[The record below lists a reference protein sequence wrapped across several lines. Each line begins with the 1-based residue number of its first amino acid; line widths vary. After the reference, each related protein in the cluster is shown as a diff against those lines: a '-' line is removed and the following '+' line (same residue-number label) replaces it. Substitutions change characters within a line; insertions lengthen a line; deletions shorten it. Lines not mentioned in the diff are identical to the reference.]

1 MGTDEYFEAITTIR
15 LDMLELIGRGYA
27 IEHCVSFFNKKR
39 EEQRYKYYLTDAIR
53 ILTYNTSMKGRGV
66 IEQRYYDL
74 AQKINQ
80 KEDNRTAD
88 DVIDNISDKLRKMS
102 ED

>member
-39 EEQRYKYYLTDAIR
+39 EEQAFRYYITDAIR
-53 ILTYNTSMKGRGV
+53 ILTCNTSGKSRSF
-66 IEQRYYDL
+66 IEQRFL
-74 AQKINQ
+74 NLVQKKNVNQ
-80 KEDNRTAD
+80 KEHTAEE
-88 DVIDNISDKLRKMS
+88 VITHISGMLSKMS